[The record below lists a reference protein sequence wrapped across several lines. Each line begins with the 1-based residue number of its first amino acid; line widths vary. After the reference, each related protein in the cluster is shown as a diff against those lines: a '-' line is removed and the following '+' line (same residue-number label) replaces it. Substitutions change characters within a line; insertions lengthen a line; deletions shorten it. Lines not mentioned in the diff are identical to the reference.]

1 MMEIAEICKYTL
13 GQFFRP
19 TNSQYFDQLAPLL
32 GDTQERVKAHF
43 ICGQVGLCMSVQFTQ
58 MNNYVNAKNVVD
70 ELGFP
75 NGRHPW
81 T

>member
-1 MMEIAEICKYTL
+1 MSTKIDDEDAY
-13 GQFFRP
+13 
-19 TNSQYFDQLAPLL
+19 LL
-32 GDTQERVKAHF
+32 GDTQERVKVHF
-43 ICGQVGLCMSVQFTQ
+43 ICGQVGLCISVQFTQ
-58 MNNYVNAKNVVD
+58 MNNYVVVD

>member
-1 MMEIAEICKYTL
+1 MMKIAEICKYTL

-19 TNSQYFDQLAPLL
+19 KNSQYFDQLAPLL
-32 GDTQERVKAHF
+32 GDTQERVKVLF
-43 ICGQVGLCMSVQFTQ
+43 NCGQVGLYMSVQFTK
-58 MNNYVNAKNVVD
+58 MNYVNAKNVVVD

-75 NGRHPW
+75 TGRHPW

>member
-1 MMEIAEICKYTL
+1 MSTKIDDEDT
-13 GQFFRP
+13 
-19 TNSQYFDQLAPLL
+19 SLL
-32 GDTQERVKAHF
+32 GDTQERVKVHF

-70 ELGFP
+70 ELGVP